1 VRSLFD
7 EFKTFLLRGN
17 AIELAVGI
25 VIGVAFNGIVNSL
38 VADMFMPVIG
48 LITGGFDVSQLTFT
62 LYKDA
67 VLKYGS
73 FLQSIINFL
82 IIGFCMFLVVKGMN
96 RLRHHLVV
104 EEAKKPTEPTATEK
118 LLAEIR
124 DLLREQRAGSEGVRG

>member
-1 VRSLFD
+1 MRAFFE
-7 EFKTFLLRGN
+7 EFKQFILRGN

-38 VADMFMPVIG
+38 VADVFMPIIG
-48 LITGGFDVSQLTFT
+48 VLTGGFNVSQLTVP

-67 VLKYGS
+67 VLKWGS
-73 FLQSIINFL
+73 FVQSIINFL

-104 EEAKKPTEPTATEK
+104 EEAKAPLPPTPTEK

-124 DLLREQRAGSEGVRG
+124 DLLREQRERPLQTPQ

>member
-1 VRSLFD
+1 MRAFFE
-7 EFKTFLLRGN
+7 EFKQFILRGN

-38 VADMFMPVIG
+38 VADVFMPIIG
-48 LITGGFDVSQLTFT
+48 VLTGGFNVSQLTVP

-67 VLKYGS
+67 VLKWGS
-73 FLQSIINFL
+73 FVQSIINFL

-104 EEAKKPTEPTATEK
+104 EEAKAPLPPTPTEK

-124 DLLREQRAGSEGVRG
+124 DLLREQREPPLQTPQ

>member
-1 VRSLFD
+1 MRAFFE
-7 EFKTFLLRGN
+7 EFKQFSLRGN

-38 VADMFMPVIG
+38 VADVFMPIIG
-48 LITGGFDVSQLTFT
+48 VLTGGFNVSQLTVP

-67 VLKYGS
+67 VLKWGS
-73 FLQSIINFL
+73 FVQSIINFL

-104 EEAKKPTEPTATEK
+104 EEAKAPLPPTPTEK

-124 DLLREQRAGSEGVRG
+124 DLLREQREPPLQTPQ